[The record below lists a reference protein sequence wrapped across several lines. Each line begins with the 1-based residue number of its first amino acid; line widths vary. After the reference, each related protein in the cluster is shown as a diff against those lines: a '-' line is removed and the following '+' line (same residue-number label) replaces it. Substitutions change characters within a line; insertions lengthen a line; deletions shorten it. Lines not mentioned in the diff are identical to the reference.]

1 MTTMLQAPPFPM
13 RTECPPGACV
23 CRRDALLAEPGG
35 DTRIL
40 RLTREEEKKLL
51 AHIDGIASYAELN
64 KLAERLR
71 SQLGVDLQITPSN
84 NEVRTARGLSIVLAE
99 LPGLCRK
106 TRQAVPS
113 AIRRTLERHPEI
125 IYAILD
131 AHDLLGS
138 N

>member
-1 MTTMLQAPPFPM
+1 MLQAFPFPI

-23 CRRDALLAEPGG
+23 CQRDVLLADADS

-51 AHIDGIASYAELN
+51 AHIDNIASYDELN
-64 KLAERLR
+64 KLAERLN
-71 SQLGVDLQITPSN
+71 SQLGVVLRITPSN
-84 NEVRTARGLSIVLAE
+84 NEVRSARGLSIVLAE
-99 LPGLCRK
+99 RPGLCRK
-106 TRQAVPS
+106 TRQAVPT
-113 AIRRTLERHPEI
+113 AIRRCLDRHPEI

-131 AHDLLGS
+131 AHDLLGP

>member
-1 MTTMLQAPPFPM
+1 MLQAFPFPI

-23 CRRDALLAEPGG
+23 CQRDTLLADADS

-51 AHIDGIASYAELN
+51 AHIDNIASYEDLN
-64 KLAERLR
+64 KLAERLN
-71 SQLGVDLQITPSN
+71 SQLGVVLRITPSN
-84 NEVRTARGLSIVLAE
+84 NEVRSARGLSIVLADR
-99 LPGLCRK
+99 PGLCRK
-106 TRQAVPS
+106 TRQAVPT
-113 AIRRTLERHPEI
+113 AIRRCLERHPEI

-131 AHDLLGS
+131 AHDLLGP

>member
-1 MTTMLQAPPFPM
+1 MLQAPTFPI

-23 CRRDALLAEPGG
+23 CQRDALLAEPGG

-64 KLAERLR
+64 KLSERLR
-71 SQLGVDLQITPSN
+71 SQLGVVLQITPSH
-84 NEVRTARGLSIVLAE
+84 NEVKSARGLSIVLE
-99 LPGLCRK
+99 DRPGLCRK

-113 AIRRTLERHPEI
+113 AIRRSLERHPDI

-131 AHDLLGS
+131 AHDLLGP

>member
-1 MTTMLQAPPFPM
+1 MLQAPPFPI

-51 AHIDGIASYAELN
+51 AHIESIASYAELN
-64 KLAERLR
+64 KLSERLR
-71 SQLGVDLQITPSN
+71 SQLGVVLQITPSR
-84 NEVRTARGLSIVLAE
+84 NEVKSARGLSIVLE
-99 LPGLCRK
+99 DRPGLCRK

-113 AIRRTLERHPEI
+113 AIRRALERHPDI

>member
-1 MTTMLQAPPFPM
+1 MLQAPPFPI

-23 CRRDALLAEPGG
+23 CQRDALLADPGG
-35 DTRIL
+35 DMRIL

-51 AHIDGIASYAELN
+51 AHIDGITSYAELS
-64 KLAERLR
+64 KLTERLR
-71 SQLGVDLQITPSN
+71 SQLGVVLHITPSN
-84 NEVRTARGLSIVLAE
+84 NEVRSARGLTIALAE

-113 AIRRTLERHPEI
+113 AVRRTLERHPDI

>member
-1 MTTMLQAPPFPM
+1 MLQAPPFPV

-23 CRRDALLAEPGG
+23 CRRDALLADPGG

-64 KLAERLR
+64 KLTERLH
-71 SQLGVDLQITPSN
+71 SQLGVVLRITPSN
-84 NEVRTARGLSIVLAE
+84 NEVRSARGLTIALAE

-106 TRQAVPS
+106 TRQTVPS
-113 AIRRTLERHPEI
+113 AIRRSLDRHPEI

>member
-1 MTTMLQAPPFPM
+1 MLQAFPFPI

-23 CRRDALLAEPGG
+23 CQRDVLLADADS

-51 AHIDGIASYAELN
+51 AHIENMASYEDLN
-64 KLAERLR
+64 KLAERLN
-71 SQLGVDLQITPSN
+71 SQLGVVLRITPSN
-84 NEVRTARGLSIVLAE
+84 NEVRSARGLSIVLADR
-99 LPGLCRK
+99 PGLCRK
-106 TRQAVPS
+106 TRQAVPT
-113 AIRRTLERHPEI
+113 AIRRCLDRHPEI

-131 AHDLLGS
+131 AHDLLGP

>member
-1 MTTMLQAPPFPM
+1 MLQAFPFPI

-23 CRRDALLAEPGG
+23 CQRDVLLADADS

-51 AHIDGIASYAELN
+51 AHIDTIASYDELN
-64 KLAERLR
+64 KLAERLN
-71 SQLGVDLQITPSN
+71 SQLGVVLRITPSN
-84 NEVRTARGLSIVLAE
+84 NEVRSARGLSIVLAE
-99 LPGLCRK
+99 RPGLCRK
-106 TRQAVPS
+106 TRQAVPT
-113 AIRRTLERHPEI
+113 AIRRCLDRHPEI

-131 AHDLLGS
+131 AHDLLGP

>member
-1 MTTMLQAPPFPM
+1 MLQAPPFPI

-23 CRRDALLAEPGG
+23 CQRDVLLADPGG
-35 DTRIL
+35 DMRIL

-64 KLAERLR
+64 KLTERLR
-71 SQLGVDLQITPSN
+71 SQLGVVLHIPPSN
-84 NEVRTARGLSIVLAE
+84 NEVRSARGLTITLAE

-106 TRQAVPS
+106 TRQSVPS
-113 AIRRTLERHPEI
+113 AIRRSLERHPEI

-131 AHDLLGS
+131 SHDLLGS